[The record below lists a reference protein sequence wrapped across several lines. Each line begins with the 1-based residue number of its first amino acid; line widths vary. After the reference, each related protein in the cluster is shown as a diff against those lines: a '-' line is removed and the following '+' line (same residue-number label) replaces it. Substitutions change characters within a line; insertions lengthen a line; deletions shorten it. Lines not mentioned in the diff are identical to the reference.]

1 MYVCIIT
8 WNQGPVKKTV
18 ISSFVL
24 PEEDRHNVNILIATS
39 RSQEGVPYIIA
50 MRLTDAWQHMAVII
64 LSFISLLHLLK
75 QEFYENLILLSLT
88 FPPENI
94 YYHIHHHYSF
104 QWHLCIRKNKSFIY
118 ALYIPIFFFLL
129 YFDLI
134 KGSLRWSVNH
144 GCEMYHLGA
153 ETDLEWRWVLK
164 EGKKKKKYFTK

>member
-1 MYVCIIT
+1 
-8 WNQGPVKKTV
+8 
-18 ISSFVL
+18 
-24 PEEDRHNVNILIATS
+24 
-39 RSQEGVPYIIA
+39 

-118 ALYIPIFFFLL
+118 ALYILIFFFPVIFWLNKRL
-129 YFDLI
+129 FKMISKPWLWNVPS
-134 KGSLRWSVNH
+134 GSRNRS
-144 GCEMYHLGA
+144 GMKMS
-153 ETDLEWRWVLK
+153 LK
-164 EGKKKKKYFTK
+164 RGGKKKRSILQNRATKQEKTFCFESCFFHSTTSNTKTGGLGQG